1 MANTTLSSDERE
13 AEEGSRPARLIDVA
27 RLAKVSRATAARALG
42 GYGFVGNETRER
54 VTAAAQKLN
63 YRLNEVARAMRA
75 GKTLAIGVVIA
86 DISNSF
92 FAAAARAIIDTCAEH
107 GYQALIINTDDDI
120 AREIE
125 AVRVLA
131 EKRVD
136 GLIVVPSSP
145 DHNDHLRRVGEL
157 SSRLVLLDRRIT
169 DMPASTVTTDD
180 RSGARDAVELF
191 IARGHTRIGLLVS
204 TVAVRSHGTTLPRRA
219 VSTVR
224 DRVAGA
230 REALREAGLE
240 LPNAW
245 VRYTRNDL
253 PTVTQAALSI
263 LGMEPRP
270 TAILATCEEM
280 AVGAMAACRELG
292 LTIGKDIALISFDE
306 SPWSRVLTPAISV
319 VQRPIYEMGRAA
331 VTTLVRQIRGG
342 VAPQAIE
349 LPTVLV
355 DRESVFDLTG

>member
-1 MANTTLSSDERE
+1 MASSTISGEERE
-13 AEEGSRPARLIDVA
+13 NEVGSRPARLVDVA

-42 GYGFVGNETRER
+42 GYGFVGEETRER
-54 VTAAAQKLN
+54 VTAAARSLN

-75 GKTLAIGVVIA
+75 GKTLAIGVVVA

-92 FAAAARAIIDTCAEH
+92 FASAARAIIDTCAEQ
-107 GYQALIINTDDDI
+107 GYQALILNTDDDI

-136 GLIVVPSSP
+136 GLIVVPSSL
-145 DHNDHLRRVGEL
+145 DHNAHLRGIGEL
-157 SSRLVLLDRRIT
+157 SSRIVLLDRRVA
-169 DMPASTVTTDD
+169 DMNVSTVTTDD
-180 RSGARDAVELF
+180 RKGARDAIDLLV
-191 IARGHTRIGLLVS
+191 ARGHTRIGLLVS
-204 TVAVRSHGTTLPRRA
+204 TVAARTYGATMPRLA

-230 REALREAGLE
+230 KEALRQAGLP
-240 LPNAW
+240 LPGAW
-245 VRYTRNDL
+245 VRYSRNDL
-253 PTVTQAALSI
+253 PIVTQAALSI
-263 LGMEPRP
+263 LGSEPRP

-280 AVGAMAACRELG
+280 AIGALAACRELG
-292 LTIGKDIALISFDE
+292 LVVGKDIALVSFDE

-331 VTTLVRQIRGG
+331 VTTLIQQIQGG
-342 VAPQAIE
+342 VAPKAIE
-349 LPTVLV
+349 LPTMLV
-355 DRESVFDLTG
+355 DRESVFAMKR

>member
-1 MANTTLSSDERE
+1 MASSTKSAKQRDS
-13 AEEGSRPARLIDVA
+13 EENSRPARLIDVA

-42 GYGFVGNETRER
+42 GYGFVGEETRER
-54 VTAAAQKLN
+54 VNAAAQTLN

-92 FAAAARAIIDTCAEH
+92 FASAARAIIDTCAEL

-120 AREIE
+120 GREIE
-125 AVRVLA
+125 AVRVLV

-145 DHNDHLRRVGEL
+145 DRNEHLRSAGEL
-157 SSRLVLLDRRIT
+157 SSRLVLLDRRIA
-169 DMPASTVTTDD
+169 DMPVSTVTTDD
-180 RSGARDAVELF
+180 RKGARDAIGLF
-191 IARGHTRIGLLVS
+191 VARGHTQIGLLVS
-204 TVAVRSHGTTLPRRA
+204 TVATRSSSATQPRLA

-230 REALREAGLE
+230 KAAIRAAGLD

-245 VRYTRNDL
+245 IRYSRNDL
-253 PTVTQAALSI
+253 PVVTQAAMAI
-263 LGMEPRP
+263 LTAEPRP

-280 AVGAMAACRELG
+280 AIGVLAACRELG
-292 LTIGKDIALISFDE
+292 LTVGKDIALISFDE

-331 VTTLVRQIRGG
+331 VATLVQQIQGG
-342 VAPQAIE
+342 IAPQTIE
-349 LPTVLV
+349 LPTTLI
-355 DRESVFDLTG
+355 DRESVFDCKS

>member
-1 MANTTLSSDERE
+1 MASDTTASDERGG
-13 AEEGSRPARLIDVA
+13 EEGGRPARLIDVA

-42 GYGFVGNETRER
+42 GYGFVGDETRER
-54 VTAAAQKLN
+54 VTAAARKLN

-107 GYQALIINTDDDI
+107 GYQALILNTDDDI
-120 AREIE
+120 RREVE

-145 DHNDHLRRVGEL
+145 DHNVHLRNSGEL
-157 SSRLVLLDRRIT
+157 SSRLVLLDRRIA
-169 DMPASTVTTDD
+169 DMAASTVTTDD
-180 RSGARDAVELF
+180 RGGARDAIELF

-204 TVAVRSHGTTLPRRA
+204 TVATSSHSATLPHQA

-224 DRVAGA
+224 DRLAGA
-230 REALREAGLE
+230 KAALRQAGLD

-245 VRYTRNDL
+245 VRFSRNDL
-253 PTVTQAALSI
+253 PIVTQAAIAI
-263 LGMEPRP
+263 LATEPRP

-280 AVGAMAACRELG
+280 ALGVMAACRELG
-292 LTIGKDIALISFDE
+292 LTIGRDIALISFDE
-306 SPWSRVLTPAISV
+306 SPWSRVLNPAISV

-331 VTTLVRQIRGG
+331 VTTLVRQIQGG
-342 VAPQAIE
+342 VGPQAIE

-355 DRESVFDLTG
+355 DRESVFDLKG